1 MTLNN
6 VIVTIKLCL
15 DVGKYFAL
23 CNFGG
28 RIMRGFKV
36 VEGSLQSQ
44 PTPVAGSKKKKNGLK
59 RFNDNIHEMS
69 SRKHC
74 VYKLQIVFRAH
85 SSIIFTRDLGMR

>member
-15 DVGKYFAL
+15 DVGKYFVL

-36 VEGSLQSQ
+36 IEGSLQSQ
-44 PTPVAGSKKKKNGLK
+44 PTPVAGSKKKNGLK
-59 RFNDNIHEMS
+59 RVNDNIREMS

-74 VYKLQIVFRAH
+74 VYKLRIVFRAH

>member
-44 PTPVAGSKKKKNGLK
+44 PTPVAGSKKKKT
-59 RFNDNIHEMS
+59 
-69 SRKHC
+69 
-74 VYKLQIVFRAH
+74 V
-85 SSIIFTRDLGMR
+85 